1 MNYIGLYIVTNID
14 MGPWL
19 VMQFIFLSQP
29 VTSNRGHVD
38 AVEMIMTEYLSFTVN
53 QNNYMNRCKFTIIIP
68 VRLSED
74 QDWSQLTGRL
84 RVGPVS
90 CILQLQG
97 LSLQFLKWNTLVD
110 ISRPT
115 LTWGHGQSCIYCLS
129 RLWSWPCRQSR
140 NGYDGVLIIHEQ
152 SNWLHG

>member
-14 MGPWL
+14 MGLWL

-53 QNNYMNRCKFTIIIP
+53 QNNYMNRCIFTIIIP

-74 QDWSQLTGRL
+74 QDWSQLIGRL

-90 CILQLQG
+90 CILQL
-97 LSLQFLKWNTLVD
+97 
-110 ISRPT
+110 
-115 LTWGHGQSCIYCLS
+115 
-129 RLWSWPCRQSR
+129 
-140 NGYDGVLIIHEQ
+140 
-152 SNWLHG
+152 